1 MRSDYPARLLLDAA
15 RRTTPEWCARAVR
28 HCQVLDRRMKSERG
42 VDSAGELKL
51 LLVQLAA
58 ERS

>member
-1 MRSDYPARLLLDAA
+1 MEKWPLAFIEKVAPGLV
-15 RRTTPEWCARAVR
+15 PVIQE
-28 HCQVLDRRMKSERG
+28 LDRRMKSERG

-51 LLVQLAA
+51 LLVWLAA